1 MLRFGL
7 RSPRTG
13 TPWRALDVTPWDQWC
28 IGVILGVGEP
38 LEQVSVDTHFAWSC
52 AETLPYDLMRWNN
65 PQNTTEKWPGSRDS
79 GAQPGTRDVQI
90 YASVQDGIDATCFT
104 LLNEPYYSAIV
115 ANLRAGLPRQQWG
128 LYSTAATELHAWG
141 TGSAW
146 LLHDFGPAP
155 AIGGDMIS
163 QDTINRIN
171 AQYDGMF
178 GDPATNAYAKLY
190 WQRVAAAVVQ
200 VGGGTLTPAQAQ
212 ELQEAHDAVLKIE
225 AALKGA

>member
-1 MLRFGL
+1 
-7 RSPRTG
+7 
-13 TPWRALDVTPWDQWC
+13 
-28 IGVILGVGEP
+28 
-38 LEQVSVDTHFAWSC
+38 
-52 AETLPYDLMRWNN
+52 MRWDN
-65 PQNTTEKWPGSRDS
+65 PQNTTEQWPGSGEGGVKLGR
-79 GAQPGTRDVQI
+79 GEVQI
-90 YASVQDGIDATCFT
+90 YAPVQDGMDATCFT

-146 LLHDFGPAP
+146 LLQDFGPAP

-163 QDTINRIN
+163 HATINRIN
-171 AQYDGMF
+171 AQYAGMV

-200 VGGGTLTPAQAQ
+200 VGGGTVRRARAQ

-225 AALKGA
+225 AALKVA